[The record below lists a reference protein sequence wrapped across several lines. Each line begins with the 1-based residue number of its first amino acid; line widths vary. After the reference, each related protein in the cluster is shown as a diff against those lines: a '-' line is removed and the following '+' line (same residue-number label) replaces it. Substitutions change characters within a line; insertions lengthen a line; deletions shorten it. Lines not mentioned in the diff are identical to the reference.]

1 MCSCA
6 YLCIRVCIYVRV
18 YACMCVRLCV
28 CMYVCMNK
36 DVYVSMHVTELVKQE
51 HIKLKAIL
59 SFNSDDAEIQ

>member
-1 MCSCA
+1 
-6 YLCIRVCIYVRV
+6 
-18 YACMCVRLCV
+18 MCVRLCV